1 VVILFHGKILTKNIC
16 YVTGT
21 RADFGLIQ
29 STLEKIHNSSR
40 CNLSIVVTGM
50 HLIKK
55 YGMSINEIKKSNFN
69 IIGKIHTNLSGS
81 NGAEMSLALSDQI
94 KGFTNLWTKKKPD
107 VVLLLGDRGEM
118 LAGAIAAIHLNIHI
132 VHIHGGERSGTIDE
146 SIRHSIS
153 KLAHYHLVATEE
165 SSLRLQKMG
174 EKKEHILVTGAP
186 GLDDIS
192 FKSLKSRNYI
202 AKLYDIDVNVEY
214 QLLIFHPV
222 VQNEGALC
230 SQMEN
235 VLRAAT
241 KECNQLIVFS
251 PNADTGSYEIQNIID
266 KFKKLNLIK
275 SLVNIPRHDYLSLLS
290 YAEILIGNS
299 SSGIIEAASLSTPV
313 VNIGQRQNLREK
325 NANVIDSCFNENLLI
340 EAIKKAKKLSNKDWV
355 NVYGNGNAGEKI
367 KLFLEDLECKDID
380 LEKINAY

>member
-1 VVILFHGKILTKNIC
+1 
-16 YVTGT
+16 
-21 RADFGLIQ
+21 
-29 STLEKIHNSSR
+29 
-40 CNLSIVVTGM
+40 
-50 HLIKK
+50 
-55 YGMSINEIKKSNFN
+55 
-69 IIGKIHTNLSGS
+69 
-81 NGAEMSLALSDQI
+81 
-94 KGFTNLWTKKKPD
+94 
-107 VVLLLGDRGEM
+107 
-118 LAGAIAAIHLNIHI
+118 
-132 VHIHGGERSGTIDE
+132 
-146 SIRHSIS
+146 
-153 KLAHYHLVATEE
+153 
-165 SSLRLQKMG
+165 MG
-174 EKKEHILVTGAP
+174 EKKEHILETGAP